1 MEYPDCFP
9 ENFEKNILP
18 KGAKAQNLEV
28 YHILLFGNLDK
39 VNFLSSYELD
49 LLHLTKHNKPLDQ
62 SKPGTYSTS
71 CFIDK
76 KDADYYLELLGR
88 HHPKAKLS
96 KGRTEPSCGLS
107 QITKEREPKRIDSHV
122 DWWLYKNNNAHTFFE
137 EV

>member
-71 CFIDK
+71 CFI
-76 KDADYYLELLGR
+76 
-88 HHPKAKLS
+88 
-96 KGRTEPSCGLS
+96 
-107 QITKEREPKRIDSHV
+107 
-122 DWWLYKNNNAHTFFE
+122 
-137 EV
+137 